1 MNRRTPFEW
10 LRPAMPC
17 HVVAERLQEYLDREL
32 DDLSARRIKRHLRA
46 CRRCGLELDV
56 CAEIKQFL
64 ADRGESPD
72 PAALDRLRAF
82 GQELVEH
89 GPPGPASA

>member
-1 MNRRTPFEW
+1 MLVAPSASTKRRSEVNVGGSGEST
-10 LRPAMPC
+10 
-17 HVVAERLQEYLDREL
+17 REL